1 MKIQI
6 SKRFSKDVQAITD
19 QRILQKIR
27 RVLEQA
33 LQANNLADI
42 AELEAMSGY
51 CGYYR
56 IKFDYRYRMGVYCDS
71 DCLQFLRVGYRED
84 FYKKF
89 P

>member
-27 RVLEQA
+27 CVLEQA
-33 LQANNLADI
+33 QQAQNLTDI
-42 AELEAMSGY
+42 AELESMSGF

-56 IKFDYRYRMGVYCDS
+56 IKFDYRYRMGVYFDNE
-71 DCLQFLRVGYRED
+71 CLQFLRVGHRES